1 MHHAR
6 PRRCAT
12 ASANNKYEALQAA
25 KMPFSVHF
33 AGASSLTVSSAVF
46 SHSRSRLGRLICTA
60 PQDARNH
67 FSPPVYWYSNPAAL
81 NVTIASQREPGGSP
95 HPELMLGRP
104 TLWARIPAP
113 GGFNGSDTIDM
124 LLHNSKTGG
133 FESMTSK
140 RYARRC
146 PTSDQKGGCRPRI
159 RKRGYRGS
167 RKIFAGENIDGK
179 ENGEAAGLDER
190 GYSYTQDPRAR
201 EDKDHGNRAPIE
213 AKRGSAVYSGI

>member
-1 MHHAR
+1 
-6 PRRCAT
+6 
-12 ASANNKYEALQAA
+12 
-25 KMPFSVHF
+25 
-33 AGASSLTVSSAVF
+33 
-46 SHSRSRLGRLICTA
+46 
-60 PQDARNH
+60 
-67 FSPPVYWYSNPAAL
+67 
-81 NVTIASQREPGGSP
+81 
-95 HPELMLGRP
+95 MLGRP

-190 GYSYTQDPRAR
+190 GHSYTQDPRAR
-201 EDKDHGNRAPIE
+201 EDKDHGSRAPIE
-213 AKRGSAVYSGI
+213 AKRGHLGRSGENEYLPIRPIIALAPARCCAHSTQPRSLAGQRHSLGASTTAFPVIARNRIAWLQLRRSVAAHPMEDAAGPQWRARLC